1 METATPLVNPDTGFQ
16 IVNSATLRNNLN
28 RLVTKIRNNFFN
40 IIIIFGA
47 TRTGKST
54 LATQIGYYMSHY
66 LGNTFTTQ
74 NNIYFN
80 VDELVEE
87 GKKGVK
93 NAIYQL
99 DEAAFDLKGTD
110 WAKSGQ
116 KQLLVLFNTAA
127 MYNQTYIIIIPKL
140 EELRSHFISD
150 EHTCGLEVYYNKR
163 TFERGFYK
171 AYTSEQLMYKY
182 VMLKNLQYQRAMRS
196 VFSFHGRFNKYM
208 NFVDEDEYLRK
219 KIDAINKIG
228 ETQVDD
234 NTKIKL
240 RALQAKVGYLPHAFP
255 TITAKD
261 LWFYLGFGGEANP
274 ETGEEMKTTNSLGYW
289 KQQKFTKFLTD
300 AEKSRMNQM
309 MNQTKYKLKV
319 E

>member
-1 METATPLVNPDTGFQ
+1 METKTPLISPTTGYQ
-16 IVNSATLRNNLN
+16 IVNSETLRNNLD
-28 RLVTKIRNNFFN
+28 RLVTKIKKNFFN

-54 LATQIGYYMSHY
+54 IATQIGYYMSHH
-66 LGNTFTTQ
+66 LGNTFTSQ
-74 NNIYFN
+74 SNIFFN

-93 NAIYQL
+93 NAVYQL

-182 VMLKNLQYQRAMRS
+182 MMLKNLQYQRAMRS

-208 NFVDEDEYLRK
+208 DFVDEEEYVRK

-228 ETQVDD
+228 EAQSDD
-234 NTKIKL
+234 KTKIKL
-240 RALQAKVGYLPHAFP
+240 QALRAKIAHLPYCYKISD
-255 TITAKD
+255 TD
-261 LWFYLGFGGEANP
+261 LWFFLGYGGTIANQ
-274 ETGEEMKTTNSLGYW
+274 ETGEEIKTSNSLKYW
-289 KQQKFTKFLTD
+289 RGGQFTKFLTES
-300 AEKSRMNQM
+300 EKKRINDLMLSN
-309 MNQTKYKLKV
+309 KHKFKV